1 MGTPYA
7 RWIFYCAVTTVCLMF
22 GEGSEP
28 EFHPHDYSTNLWW
41 KLMNRTAY
49 EGHAVNCYVCAQLPV
64 SIHNSGLRPGNITDD
79 KQMCLYVLST
89 RPRRVPPL
97 RGDRPREKDYSADL
111 RMGEA
116 VQGLF
121 QSLNCS
127 LAEDVLPFSSS
138 QQTVWKIPEI
148 ISLAGAKPGSLGNC
162 VYNNGNVFLGTLP
175 WNLCNRVYTYCEP
188 TQDYIT
194 CVACRGQR
202 MAPHCKGWKE
212 NPDCDNLLQE
222 RSFNI
227 THKMKRRQETT
238 LCSAIVP
245 GDYGSRMLSDWY
257 FICGNEAYMFLPKN
271 WGGLCA
277 VVPLINPIAFI
288 RKAQDDSH
296 TRSKRTVMSEV
307 KRWGGLTTHTGVPW
321 EFRIWNGGEKFMQS
335 LFPWVGIGEIRDHVE
350 INRYGLLRLINITY
364 QLANGTME
372 ELTELRNMVMQNRVV
387 LDFLTAPQGGVCKI
401 IGPTCCT
408 FVPDE
413 TGTGGTISDALY
425 ELEDLKQ
432 YVESGTRGSTSF
444 DLFSWLTSGPWW
456 NLLLKLVTPILV
468 VLVLFCLFTGCI
480 IPCLRKMMFK
490 TINTTVISY
499 QLAKASY
506 ETTEDDLFQVSDDFL
521 NNDEVL

>member
-1 MGTPYA
+1 MRITSTADGLTP
-7 RWIFYCAVTTVCLMF
+7 F
-22 GEGSEP
+22 
-28 EFHPHDYSTNLWW
+28 
-41 KLMNRTAY
+41 
-49 EGHAVNCYVCAQLPV
+49 
-64 SIHNSGLRPGNITDD
+64 
-79 KQMCLYVLST
+79 
-89 RPRRVPPL
+89 
-97 RGDRPREKDYSADL
+97 
-111 RMGEA
+111 
-116 VQGLF
+116 
-121 QSLNCS
+121 
-127 LAEDVLPFSSS
+127 
-138 QQTVWKIPEI
+138 EI
-148 ISLAGAKPGSLGNC
+148 IHGRAYRLPLFAPDVQKADEEQTLADYMIRTLKLKEVSSANLLPSDSPPIQEAIPLEPGDWVYIKVIKRKNWTSPRWEGPFQVLMTTPTAVKIAERPSWIHLTKPGSLGNC

-227 THKMKRRQETT
+227 TPKMKRRQETT

-277 VVPLINPIAFI
+277 VVPLINPI
-288 RKAQDDSH
+288 
-296 TRSKRTVMSEV
+296 V

-499 QLAKASY
+499 HDFIQRGVFNEMQIVS
-506 ETTEDDLFQVSDDFL
+506 FQPTAHI
-521 NNDEVL
+521 